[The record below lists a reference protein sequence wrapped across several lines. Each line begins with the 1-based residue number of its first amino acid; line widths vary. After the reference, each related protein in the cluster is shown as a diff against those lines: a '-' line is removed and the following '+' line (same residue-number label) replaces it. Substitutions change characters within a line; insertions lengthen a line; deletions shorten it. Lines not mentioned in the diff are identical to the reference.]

1 MTGGE
6 HVASENIFKAAEINR
21 LHKEATE
28 REKEKKSQ
36 VKYHTRW

>member
-1 MTGGE
+1 M
-6 HVASENIFKAAEINR
+6 ASENIFKAAEINR